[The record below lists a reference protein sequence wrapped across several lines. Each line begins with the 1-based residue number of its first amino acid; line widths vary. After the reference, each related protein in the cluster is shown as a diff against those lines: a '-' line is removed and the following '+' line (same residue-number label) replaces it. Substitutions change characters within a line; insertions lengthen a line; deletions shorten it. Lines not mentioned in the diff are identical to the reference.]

1 MNGMNKTND
10 RRVTLFHSPQSRSG
24 GALVLLEE
32 LGADYE
38 LQVLDLR
45 AGEQREP
52 AYRAINPL
60 GKVPAIRHQ
69 GAIVTEQ
76 VAIYIYLA
84 DLYPEAGL
92 APRLDDPLRGPYL
105 RWMSFYGSCFEPA
118 IIDRSM
124 QREPAAYSTSPYG
137 DFDTVIGALRAQ
149 LAPGPYF
156 LGERFTAL
164 DVLWGQ
170 ALNWMLQF
178 GLVPRSEPFVSY
190 VERVQA
196 RPAFARATAKD
207 AALLAAREQ
216 AGGAA
221 AANAG
226 TAAASAATTTPPA
239 AAARGSDGTPGAGGA
254 AAGAPAGKPARRA
267 PFLGLRTAKYRATDL
282 ARARDWYAE
291 VLDQPPYFDQ
301 PFYVGFDVGGFEL
314 GLDPDP
320 AGSGEGAGGVTV
332 YWGVDDADAAYG
344 RLIALGAHEHTA
356 PQDVGEGIRIGAVLD
371 PFGNVFGL
379 VQNPNFKL
387 RAPDAAPP

>member
-1 MNGMNKTND
+1 MSS

-69 GAIVTEQ
+69 CAHQDVVVTEQ
-76 VAIYIYLA
+76 VAIYLYLA

-105 RWMSFYGSCFEPA
+105 RWMSFYGCCFEPA
-118 IIDRSM
+118 IIDRSLK
-124 QREPAAYSTSPYG
+124 REPAAYSTSPSG
-137 DFDTVIGALRAQ
+137 DFDAVIGAIRAQ
-149 LAPGPYF
+149 LMQGPYF
-156 LGERFTAL
+156 LGERFTAV

-196 RPAFARATAKD
+196 RPAFARATAQD

-216 AGGAA
+216 SGKTAAASGADSAELTTKQATTTVTTTATAAAATGTGAA
-221 AANAG
+221 AAG
-226 TAAASAATTTPPA
+226 QCSG
-239 AAARGSDGTPGAGGA
+239 RV
-254 AAGAPAGKPARRA
+254 

-320 AGSGEGAGGVTV
+320 AASGEGAGGVTV
-332 YWGVDDADAAYG
+332 YWGVDAEAAYG
-344 RLIALGAHEHTA
+344 RLIALGAQEHA
-356 PQDVGEGIRIGAVLD
+356 PPQDVGEGIRIGAVRD
-371 PFGNVFGL
+371 PFGNIFGF
-379 VQNPNFKL
+379 VQNPHFKL
-387 RAPDAAPP
+387 RSPDAPPP